1 MALFDYF
8 CQLGLWNT
16 RTSVINHCY
25 RSPKLFLLSPPH
37 NPVCTHVKDPWNMI
51 PSLVLGT
58 HGAGQQV
65 HLPTMKEQTSIRGVC
80 SIGAI
85 STQRETDPGTE
96 KRKCV
101 GKFGKSQHF
110 VEELR
115 SLSWKYD
122 FDSNYSNSF
131 FLMTLYFHNK
141 VNWHPNRIGQ
151 NLANGDKTW
160 HKHGWTVQFK
170 GSVPNVPGFDEFFQ

>member
-1 MALFDYF
+1 ME
-8 CQLGLWNT
+8 Q
-16 RTSVINHCY
+16 
-25 RSPKLFLLSPPH
+25 
-37 NPVCTHVKDPWNMI
+37 I

-58 HGAGQQV
+58 HGVGQQV

-131 FLMTLYFHNK
+131 FLWRCILIIKWTDIPIESAKTLQME
-141 VNWHPNRIGQ
+141 I
-151 NLANGDKTW
+151 
-160 HKHGWTVQFK
+160 KHDT
-170 GSVPNVPGFDEFFQ
+170 NTDELSNSKALCQMCPDLMSSSSKRLCQQQGESLVRCQGG